1 LPRAANLSAAIV
13 AAITLALIASGE
25 AAFAQQRETINVE
38 SRWRGKPLT
47 IHAQVLVPG
56 KRDGKIPA
64 MIIVH
69 GSGGMRDAREF
80 AYAREFNA
88 LGVAGVVIDSFTP
101 RGIKSSVRDQSTVS
115 SYDMLVD
122 AVSTLKAI
130 ANHPA
135 IDPARIGMIG
145 YSKGG
150 TVAVKL
156 ALQRYMQPLTGGEA
170 GFATLIAMYPWC
182 GDMPLDFRPTS
193 SAPLHMLLGADDRY
207 VGVEGCNEYGKKFA
221 SAGGNLTLKIYPG
234 AQHGWDTPGATH
246 WSDAAGQNGKN
257 CVYDE
262 ISPGTWIERSSK
274 IKVMENNRPTATAKS
289 ATAHCMTL
297 GVSGGYNPE
306 TRAQSMQDIRSFV
319 RHAFK
324 LQ

>member
-1 LPRAANLSAAIV
+1 
-13 AAITLALIASGE
+13 
-25 AAFAQQRETINVE
+25 
-38 SRWRGKPLT
+38 
-47 IHAQVLVPG
+47 VLVPV
-56 KRDGKIPA
+56 KRGEAKIPA
-64 MIIVH
+64 MIVVH
-69 GSGGMRDAREF
+69 GSGRVRDAREF

-88 LGVAGVVIDSFTP
+88 IGVAAVVIDSFTP
-101 RGIKSSVRDQSTVS
+101 RGIKSTVRDQSAVS

-122 AVSTLKAI
+122 AVSTLKVI
-130 ANHPA
+130 AKHPA

-156 ALQRYMQPLTGGEA
+156 ALQRYVQPLTGGEA
-170 GFATLIAMYPWC
+170 RFATLIAMYPWC
-182 GDMPLDFRPTS
+182 GDMPLDFRPAS
-193 SAPLHMLLGADDRY
+193 AAPLHMLLGADDRY
-207 VGVEGCNEYGKKFA
+207 VGVEGCKEYGKKFA
-221 SAGGNLTLKIYPG
+221 GAGGNLTLKIYPG

-246 WSDAAGQNGKN
+246 WSDAAGQNSKN

-274 IKVMENNRPTATAKS
+274 IKVTENNRPTATAKS

-297 GVSGGYNPE
+297 GVSGGYDAAAR
-306 TRAQSMQDIRSFV
+306 TQSMQDIRGFV
-319 RHAFK
+319 REAFK